1 MLTATTIA
9 TASDAHNPPKSA
21 EPPVDGSAYAA
32 TMRNSMVRFL
42 RKRKFRLVTRW
53 KAALKENIRQPHS
66 PPDEF
71 PYTIIF
77 RAFDEVIDLLK
88 LESPPPPSAARASF
102 LEMLDDNHPPTADQ
116 FMELFLSGRDVFA
129 EFCTTDTALSNAFA
143 EEERQDLHAGCERAF
158 KHLIEREMP
167 EFTRRFTADIPR

>member
-1 MLTATTIA
+1 
-9 TASDAHNPPKSA
+9 
-21 EPPVDGSAYAA
+21 
-32 TMRNSMVRFL
+32 MRNFTARFL

-53 KAALKENIRQPHS
+53 KTALKANIRQPLS

-88 LESPPPPSAARASF
+88 FESPPDPNAARSML
-102 LEMLDDNHPPTADQ
+102 LEMLDDARPPTADQ

-129 EFCTTDTALSNAFA
+129 EFCTTDAALSHAFT
-143 EEERQDLHAGCERAF
+143 EEERQALHSSCEQVF
-158 KHLIEREMP
+158 KYLIEREMS
-167 EFTRRFTADIPR
+167 EYTRRFTVGSSR